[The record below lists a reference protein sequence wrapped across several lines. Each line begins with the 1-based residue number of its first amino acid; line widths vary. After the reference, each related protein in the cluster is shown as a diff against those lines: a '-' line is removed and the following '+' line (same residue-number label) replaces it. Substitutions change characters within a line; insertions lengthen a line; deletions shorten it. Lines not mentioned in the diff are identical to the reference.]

1 MEIFLMQI
9 SNNFSSPNFAKLYAG
24 NSTLEKM
31 GYLAQNQYTAKEFKK
46 AYDEL
51 QQAAEGRDILIQAD
65 GDGISIHEADP
76 KTEKTKFIYKN
87 DDFIKGMQRAAD
99 KIKEFY
105 KKPEAKTPRVRFP
118 GRNTGVTSTELNI
131 TG

>member
-9 SNNFSSPNFAKLYAG
+9 SNNFSSPNFAKLYAR
-24 NSTLEKM
+24 NLTLEKM

-65 GDGISIHEADP
+65 GDGISIHEVDP

-105 KKPEAKTPRVRFP
+105 KKPEAKTPRVCFP
-118 GRNTGVTSTELNI
+118 GRNTGATSTELNI